1 MLFLWSK
8 EPAADPRAS
17 PWFAWL
23 ATAVILWRCR
33 RRITKAILAVSPF
46 RLLKRRTAV
55 ALLKEKSSSV
65 TMKPKG
71 TTTTMTTTAATM
83 TMATPTMKT
92 RVKQQQYG
100 LLRNHHFHQQFQ
112 QQQQQQL
119 KEDKCCKGTST
130 GIKTRVKRLCTGDGP
145 HIFSS
150 SSSVITNNN
159 HHHQVNYRVTRSGRI
174 YGKYHNRILP
184 TETICLT

>member
-8 EPAADPRAS
+8 EPAADPKAS
-17 PWFAWL
+17 PWFAWF

-46 RLLKRRTAV
+46 RLFKRRMVV
-55 ALLKEKSSSV
+55 ALLKERSSSV
-65 TMKPKG
+65 IMKPK
-71 TTTTMTTTAATM
+71 TTMTTMTKRTMTAATM
-83 TMATPTMKT
+83 TMTT
-92 RVKQQQYG
+92 RVKQQQQQQQYG
-100 LLRNHHFHQQFQ
+100 LLRNHHFHQQLQ
-112 QQQQQQL
+112 QQQQQQQQ
-119 KEDKCCKGTST
+119 KEDKCKNTAT

-150 SSSVITNNN
+150 SSSVQTSN
-159 HHHQVNYRVTRSGRI
+159 HHQVNYRVTRSGRV

-184 TETICLT
+184 TETIC